1 MINNQAPN
9 KPQFSKSGLILTLA
23 GVLFLA
29 STLFAAEE
37 PKPKTGPELYQ
48 RFCGACHG
56 EKGRTYQPNIGV
68 KQAGSEV
75 IPSLDTESFRRALT
89 TDEFKDI
96 FDRKKIIETILNG
109 SEVKGTESTT
119 SMPAFKEK
127 LTPAEVDLIL
137 QYLAKLSGQRP
148 TRYSAGRLAF
158 LIGIWIFLGG
168 AIAGAYILSRPD
180 YPNSPLIPISNLET
194 RQLLEPNACTR
205 CGECI
210 KWCPVFAIDSEER
223 LTPREKCTRF
233 RKLVQEQQ
241 GPLASWLGIN
251 PVPKSRVEE
260 FHKFLLECSTCGQCH
275 IVCPAA
281 IDTVDLW
288 ENMRRSFVDGGQP
301 LLPAQQTLIASV
313 KAYDNPW
320 QQPRSSRG
328 KWASRAK
335 REKRIS
341 AEPKNLAKE
350 KAEVLYFVGCTASYD
365 VNVKEV
371 AINTTKVLNK
381 AGVDFGILGN
391 EERCCGSVL
400 LRMGDYEFERLAGQ
414 NIETFNKL
422 GIKTLITS
430 CSGCYKTIKQDY
442 PRVGKLNFEVL
453 HMTEFVMRLIKEGK
467 LKLEKPVN
475 LAVTYHDPC
484 HLGRANQL
492 FDVPREVLKS
502 IPGIEF
508 REIERFGEFSR
519 CCGAGGGLKA
529 GYREVQE
536 EMARTRVKDAIK
548 TGATEFV
555 TACPFCYQ
563 ALLTGIQ
570 GLNAPLNMR
579 DINELIIMSLG
590 DEPGEKSAKPKKE
603 EPEKP
608 A

>member
-1 MINNQAPN
+1 MDR
-9 KPQFSKSGLILTLA
+9 FLSKSRLILALA
-23 GVLFLA
+23 GVFFLA
-29 STLFAAEE
+29 SSLFAAEE

-48 RFCGACHG
+48 RFCAACHG

-96 FDRKKIIETILNG
+96 FDRKKIIETIWNG

-127 LTPAEVDLIL
+127 LTPAEIDLIL
-137 QYLAKLSGQRP
+137 NYLATLSGQRP

-158 LIGIWIFLGG
+158 LIGILIFLGG
-168 AIAGAYILSRPD
+168 AIGAAYMLSRPD
-180 YPNSPLIPISNLET
+180 FPDSALIPIANLET
-194 RQLLEPNACTR
+194 RQIMEPNACTR
-205 CGECI
+205 CGECVA
-210 KWCPVFAIDSEER
+210 WCPVYAIDNEPR
-223 LTPREKCTRF
+223 LTAREKCTRF
-233 RKLVQEQQ
+233 RQMVKEQQ
-241 GPLASWLGIN
+241 GPLARWLGIN
-251 PVPKSRVEE
+251 PVSKGRVEE

-301 LLPAQQTLIASV
+301 VLPAQQTLIASV

-335 REKRIS
+335 REKRIT

-371 AINTTKVLNK
+371 AINTTRVLNK

-414 NIETFNKL
+414 NIETFNNL

-467 LKLEKPVN
+467 LKLKKPVN
-475 LAVTYHDPC
+475 LSVTYHDPC

-579 DINELIIMSLG
+579 DINELIIMSLE
-590 DEPGEKSAKPKKE
+590 DEPGEKPAQPEKV